1 MIPSERMQEIMREVV
16 LGVEVDAEDDT
27 PEELDFRKDIVK
39 DVKYFIDLEKEIGKP
54 VDFNWTLE
62 MPDLD

>member
-1 MIPSERMQEIMREVV
+1 MITSERMQEIMREVV
-16 LGVEVDAEDDT
+16 LGVEVSAEDVLA
-27 PEELDFRKDIVK
+27 EEVDFRKDIVK
-39 DVKYFIDLEKEIGKP
+39 DVKYFTDLGKEIGKP

>member
-1 MIPSERMQEIMREVV
+1 MREVV
-16 LGVEVDAEDDT
+16 LGVEVDPEDDT

-39 DVKYFIDLEKEIGKP
+39 DVKYFVDLGKEIGKP